1 MRWSAARLLSALPVG
16 LLLQLLPTWLL
27 LLSNAVTAQ
36 SQQLQCGSPKSFD
49 VIALWQQF
57 NRSRKKRMLPG
68 QRPDLSEKVIRRQQD
83 IIQPWSV
90 DLTKSH
96 NVEEVHNKIV
106 GGWDIHD
113 KTGGQICWQV
123 GIIIGTADGYFNCGG
138 SIIGSHTILTA
149 AHCVFS
155 RRGAVRPPT
164 DFTVVVGALDGGFD
178 GSNAKEGAANCG
190 RSFNVSKVQPHP
202 NYTPMSSGNNDLAL
216 LTLIG
221 DIDLSGT
228 CACAICLT
236 DKSPAVGEWTA
247 VSGYGDVSEGG
258 ADDPNPIPLRFVYL
272 QILDNNRRLCSFN
285 TGTDA
290 DLFLC
295 AGDVVGQDSCQGDS
309 GGPLFAW
316 DTGNKVYYL
325 AGIVSFGE
333 GCARGTGGQYTKVQ
347 KYLPWIRQN
356 GQSTGLSI
364 V

>member
-1 MRWSAARLLSALPVG
+1 MRWSAAPLLSALPVG

-27 LLSNAVTAQ
+27 LLSDAVTAQ

-57 NRSRKKRMLPG
+57 NRSY
-68 QRPDLSEKVIRRQQD
+68 D
-83 IIQPWSV
+83 
-90 DLTKSH
+90 
-96 NVEEVHNKIV
+96 
-106 GGWDIHD
+106 
-113 KTGGQICWQV
+113 
-123 GIIIGTADGYFNCGG
+123 
-138 SIIGSHTILTA
+138 
-149 AHCVFS
+149 
-155 RRGAVRPPT
+155 
-164 DFTVVVGALDGGFD
+164 
-178 GSNAKEGAANCG
+178 
-190 RSFNVSKVQPHP
+190 
-202 NYTPMSSGNNDLAL
+202 
-216 LTLIG
+216 
-221 DIDLSGT
+221 T
-228 CACAICLT
+228 CATRLIHYKLFIHLH
-236 DKSPAVGEWTA
+236 VIFLIN
-247 VSGYGDVSEGG
+247 
-258 ADDPNPIPLRFVYL
+258 DPNPIPLRFVYL

-285 TGTDA
+285 AGTDA

-356 GQSTGLSI
+356 GQSTGLGI